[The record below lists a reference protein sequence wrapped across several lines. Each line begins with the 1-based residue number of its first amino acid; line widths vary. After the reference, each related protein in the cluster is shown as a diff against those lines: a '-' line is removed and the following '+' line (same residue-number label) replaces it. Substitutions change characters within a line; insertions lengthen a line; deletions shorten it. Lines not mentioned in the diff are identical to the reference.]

1 MIEVRMDTPMSEID
15 KYLEEAEEAIFKAI
29 EDALI
34 EAVKESAD
42 EARSCGA
49 YRDQTGNLR
58 SSVGGAVGREG
69 KVTWVSDFN
78 VVREGVEGAAKGR
91 MLAENLI
98 AQYPDADFCAVLV
111 AGEDYAVYVQ
121 ALHGLDVTASG
132 EALLREL
139 LESTIPIKMEEV
151 KV

>member
-1 MIEVRMDTPMSEID
+1 M
-15 KYLEEAEEAIFKAI
+15 L
-29 EDALI
+29 
-34 EAVKESAD
+34 
-42 EARSCGA
+42 
-49 YRDQTGNLR
+49 
-58 SSVGGAVGREG
+58 
-69 KVTWVSDFN
+69 
-78 VVREGVEGAAKGR
+78 EGVEGAAKGR

-111 AGEDYAVYVQ
+111 AGEDYAIYVQ